1 MLDNSFSPNNS
12 KDFLHPEPIKEDHFP
27 PVDLPLLEALEREF
41 PDRAISPSD
50 PTAKEKFGQITVVRF
65 LRAIY
70 EHQQQQELENV
81 PRVSP

>member
-1 MLDNSFSPNNS
+1 MLDNKTSPNNS
-12 KDFLHPEPIKEDHFP
+12 KDFLNPPPITEDQFP
-27 PVDLPLLEALEREF
+27 TVDLPLLEALEHQF

-50 PTAKEKFGQITVVRF
+50 PQAKEKFGQVSVVRY

-81 PRVSP
+81 SRQRT